1 MELFP
6 AIRRDAREGRA
17 APDRSSSGHDRS
29 RPGYDPGA
37 GRRFDGAVAELLDGA
52 TVRGWVAVQAEPFR
66 NLFLAKKLGC
76 WLLFTW
82 ADGTI
87 EIDEDYPP
95 YALVPELLSG
105 TFTDEH
111 RGDLAVRWA
120 TAAQRDDLWHRY
132 GIRESP
138 GHYRGLAAKQ
148 HKRR

>member
-1 MELFP
+1 MR
-6 AIRRDAREGRA
+6 AAQRRIGHHRVMTDLGRA
-17 APDRSSSGHDRS
+17 TTPEQVA
-29 RPGYDPGA
+29 A
-37 GRRFDGAVAELLDGA
+37 LDGAVAELLDGA